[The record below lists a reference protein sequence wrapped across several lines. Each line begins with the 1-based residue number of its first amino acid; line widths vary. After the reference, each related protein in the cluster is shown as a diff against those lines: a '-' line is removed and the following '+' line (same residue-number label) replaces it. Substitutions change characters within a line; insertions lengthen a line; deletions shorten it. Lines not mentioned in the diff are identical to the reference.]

1 MSKEEIVIKNKYPGI
16 IKQGYII
23 TYAIDSGK
31 IIVNEDL
38 KNLDKCLDYVITKKY
53 ELVLGISHSFL
64 AKGEDVLAVGMFR
77 LDSEGTVIEV
87 SNESGH
93 YKPTSEETLRAIELI
108 ERFGINLSG
117 ATINNK
123 KYI

>member
-23 TYAIDSGK
+23 TYAIDAGK
-31 IIVNEDL
+31 IIINEDL
-38 KNLDKCLDYVITKKY
+38 NKLDKCLDYIITKDYK
-53 ELVLGISHSFL
+53 LVLGISHSYL
-64 AKGEDVLAVGMFR
+64 AKGEDVLAVGMIR
-77 LDSEGTVIEV
+77 LNSEGTIIEV

-93 YKPTSEETLRAIELI
+93 YKPTDEESCRAIKLI
-108 ERFGINLSG
+108 ERLGINLSE

-123 KYI
+123 KYN